1 MTIWTMLKRKGSQT
15 KTLTQ
20 VRDATLADVQRLL
33 AQSRVAA
40 SAEKRIKAMRAAR
53 TRREDQNSNGNQKS
67 KLQEVTEKAASVDL

>member
-1 MTIWTMLKRKGSQT
+1 MLKRKGSRT

-33 AQSRVAA
+33 AQSRIAA

-53 TRREDQNSNGNQKS
+53 TRREDQNQNGNQKS
-67 KLQEVTEKAASVDL
+67 KPQEVTEKAASVDL